1 MFAQAASL
9 QIPPGLLFILFA
21 AVAVGG
27 WLIAQRLAAQRRQAL
42 ARLAGE
48 LGWRFR
54 PDNDGSISSDC
65 PKLGLFDH
73 GRQRYAYNTLNGTI
87 QVADRSYDVQ
97 MGDYRYTE
105 GSGKN
110 QHTYHVSYLV
120 ATVPFPFVPDLTI
133 HREGLFD
140 KLTQAIG
147 FADIDF
153 ESAEFS
159 RKYTVKSPDRR
170 FAYALI
176 HPRMIEFFLQVQA
189 PAVRIHDRH
198 VLLREGLSRWDPD
211 GFRRHLAWT
220 RQFFALWPDNVTD
233 QLEYKPES
241 GGASS

>member
-1 MFAQAASL
+1 MLAQAAGI
-9 QIPPGLLFILFA
+9 QISPFFFIILFA
-21 AVAVGG
+21 VVAAAGAI
-27 WLIAQRLAAQRRQAL
+27 IARRLARQRREAMAQL
-42 ARLAGE
+42 ARE

-54 PDNDGSISSDC
+54 PDNDDSISQDY

-87 QVADRSYDVQ
+87 DVSGRSYGVQ

-110 QHTYHVSYLV
+110 QHTYRVSYLV
-120 ATVPFPFVPDLTI
+120 ATVPFPFVPDLNV

-140 KLTQAIG
+140 RLTQAIG

-189 PAVRIHDRH
+189 PAIRIHDRH

-211 GFRRHLAWT
+211 AFRRQLAWA
-220 RQFFALWPDNVTD
+220 RQFFALWPDNVTE
-233 QLEYKPES
+233 QLEYKPEE
-241 GGASS
+241 GTGAA

>member
-1 MFAQAASL
+1 MVAHAASV
-9 QIPPGLLFILFA
+9 QIPPVLLLVVFA
-21 AVAVGG
+21 AIAVAGAV
-27 WLIAQRLAAQRRQAL
+27 IARRLARQRREAMAQL
-42 ARLAGE
+42 ARE
-48 LGWRFR
+48 LGWQFR
-54 PDNDGSISSDC
+54 PDDDDDIADDY

-87 QVADRSYDVQ
+87 DVSGRTYGVQ

-110 QHTYHVSYLV
+110 QHTYRVSYLV
-120 ATVPFPFVPDLTI
+120 ATVPFPFVPDLNI

-159 RKYTVKSPDRR
+159 HRYTVKSPDRR

-176 HPRMIEFFLQVQA
+176 HPRMIEYFLQVQA
-189 PAVRIHDRH
+189 PAVRMHDRH
-198 VLLREGLSRWDPD
+198 VLLREGLSRWDTE
-211 GFRRHLAWT
+211 GFRRRLAWLK
-220 RQFFALWPDNVTD
+220 QFLVLWPDNVTE
-233 QLEYKPES
+233 QLEFKPQE
-241 GGASS
+241 GTGAP

>member
-1 MFAQAASL
+1 V
-9 QIPPGLLFILFA
+9 GVG
-21 AVAVGG
+21 AV
-27 WLIAQRLAAQRRQAL
+27 IAQRLARQRREAMAAL
-42 ARLAGE
+42 ARE

-54 PDNDGSISSDC
+54 PDKDVSISDTY

-73 GRQRYAYNTLNGTI
+73 GRQRYGYNTLTGTI
-87 QVADRSYDVQ
+87 EVAGRSYGVQ

-110 QHTYHVSYLV
+110 QHTYQVSYLV
-120 ATVPFPFVPDLTI
+120 ATVPFPLVPDLNV

-140 KLTQAIG
+140 KLAQAIG

-159 RKYTVKSPDRR
+159 AKYSVKSPDRR

-189 PAVRIHDRH
+189 PAIRIHDRH
-198 VLLREGLSRWDPD
+198 VLVRERLSRWDPD
-211 GFRRHLAWT
+211 GFRRQLAWV

-233 QLEYKPES
+233 QLEYKPEE
-241 GGASS
+241 GAGAS